1 MHRLT
6 RHPLACGCAAVV
18 LVTGCLPLPRPAT
31 PPQATVDVARHA
43 LFVHPDGRAR
53 AVLPRPTARRVVG
66 APLDQANG
74 ERHLATLLQAVRES
88 PHDTILLY
96 VHGGRIP
103 YTESAARTRIRG
115 AILDSAGYHAIF
127 VNWNSA
133 GLSSLA
139 WHLFRMRQGQD
150 WGPWRGLLSAPFVF
164 AGAVGRTVSRAP
176 LTTLQQAAD
185 YCRTLGG
192 VARGDLEGPL
202 RDSRFC
208 PVPGVD
214 QVRREQAAYE
224 HARRNGTA
232 DAAPRAEPTLAI
244 GLGTHD
250 HGWTVGTTRVLTGV
264 TTLAPKLVLA
274 PVADGFGAGALSE
287 MRRRATSMIHA
298 PDDVGNGREI
308 RTSYQPPQ
316 GIVHALVDSLQA
328 LLQEY
333 QQPLDDGP
341 ARTRTLILVG
351 HSLGTLVLDQI
362 LEHFPRLEVARI
374 IYLAPASTVTD
385 LERGVVRYLERHPRT
400 LYYHGMLHP
409 YADAGEWQPGMLD
422 LVPRGSLLEWMDDY
436 LTSPDTP
443 LDRVSG
449 KWSNIVVA
457 THVFSPSVRS
467 RVVLKA
473 FGVRDPFDADDPAL
487 HRGLH
492 RHGGFSNP
500 AFAFWD
506 ERSWRLRPHRTP
518 DGRTL
523 APLPP
528 GARAAS
534 GQDGH

>member
-1 MHRLT
+1 MHRRPT
-6 RHPLACGCAAVV
+6 FPLATRCALVV
-18 LVTGCLPLPRPAT
+18 LVAGCLPPQPPAIPRPAT
-31 PPQATVDVARHA
+31 ADVTRHA

-53 AVLPRPTARRVVG
+53 AALREPVGRRVVG
-66 APLDQANG
+66 APLDHAAG
-74 ERHLATLLQAVRES
+74 ERLLAELLQAVRES

-103 YTESAARTRIRG
+103 YAESAARTRERG
-115 AILDSAGYHAIF
+115 AVLDSAGYHAIF

-133 GLSSLA
+133 GLSSLG

-150 WGPWRGLLSAPFVF
+150 WGPWRGMLSAPFVF

-192 VARGDLEGPL
+192 IARGDLEGPL

-224 HARRNGTA
+224 HARRTG
-232 DAAPRAEPTLAI
+232 AAETGPSAEPGLAI

-250 HGWTVGTTRVLTGV
+250 HGWAVGTTRVVTGI

-287 MRRRATSMIHA
+287 MRRRATSMIHS
-298 PDDVGNGREI
+298 PDDDGTGREI

-328 LLQEY
+328 LLQES
-333 QQPLDDGP
+333 QQPLDDAP
-341 ARTRTLILVG
+341 PRSRTLILVG

-385 LERGVVRYLERHPRT
+385 LERGVVRYLERHPQT

-457 THVFSPSVRS
+457 THVFSPAVRS

-473 FGVRDPFDADDPAL
+473 FGVRDPFDAHDAAL

-506 ERSWRLRPHRTP
+506 ERSWRLRPHRNAE
-518 DGRTL
+518 GQTL

-528 GARAAS
+528 GARSTVTRS
-534 GQDGH
+534 GH